1 MQTHFVPKIMYQNLP
16 LIFWQLYYGK
26 ISFIVLL
33 SFLCISSLSLSL
45 VLAFQVEVS
54 TKEFL
59 WMIER
64 MRLRILTT
72 NQPVRPTTP
81 PLHPPQI
88 LRPRSDKVDK
98 RVTKECDAQH
108 IFLNFK
114 D

>member
-1 MQTHFVPKIMYQNLP
+1 MYQNLP

-72 NQPVRPTTP
+72 NQPTDP
-81 PLHPPQI
+81 PLHHSTPPPNI
-88 LRPRSDKVDK
+88 A
-98 RVTKECDAQH
+98 T
-108 IFLNFK
+108 
-114 D
+114 